1 MFATQEYRTYT
12 ETGDKAI
19 FESVVTLE
27 NSENNHQEY
36 FKRLLLRR
44 IYAATDFTEREA
56 EVLLR
61 QWGIMVTPQS
71 TEEIGREFGV
81 TRERIRQIRA
91 KALHK
96 IQYPD
101 KNNRNFLQTY
111 TTHEEFAKVLEL
123 LRAEDVMLAA
133 MIAELAHF
141 PTMIF

>member
-1 MFATQEYRTYT
+1 MFAAEEYRTYV
-12 ETGDKAI
+12 ESGDKAI
-19 FESVVTLE
+19 FESVITLE
-27 NSENNHQEY
+27 NSENKHQEY

-44 IYAATDFTEREA
+44 IYTATDFTEREA

-61 QWGIMVTPQS
+61 QWGIMVAPQS
-71 TEEIGREFGV
+71 VEEIGREFGV
-81 TRERIRQIRA
+81 TRERIRQIKA

-101 KNNRNFLQTY
+101 QSNRNFLLAY

-141 PTMIF
+141 SAQ

>member
-1 MFATQEYRTYT
+1 MLAEQEHRQYITSS
-12 ETGDKAI
+12 DKTI

-61 QWGIMVTPQS
+61 QWGIMVAPQS
-71 TEEIGREFGV
+71 VEEIGREFGV
-81 TRERIRQIRA
+81 TRERIRQIKA

-101 KNNRNFLQTY
+101 QSNRNFLLVY
-111 TTHEEFAKVLEL
+111 TTHEEFAKGLEL

-141 PTMIF
+141 HSTAE

>member
-1 MFATQEYRTYT
+1 MVAVEEYRIYV
-12 ETGDKAI
+12 ETGNKAI

-27 NSENNHQEY
+27 NSENNYQEY

-61 QWGIMVTPQS
+61 QWGIMVAPQS
-71 TEEIGREFGV
+71 IEEIGREFGV
-81 TRERIRQIRA
+81 TRERIRQISA

-101 KNNRNFLQTY
+101 RNNRNFLQVY

-123 LRAEDVMLAA
+123 LRAEDGMMAEMV
-133 MIAELAHF
+133 AELAHVHSAAE
-141 PTMIF
+141 

>member
-1 MFATQEYRTYT
+1 MFAAQEYRTYT

-71 TEEIGREFGV
+71 TEGIGREFGV
-81 TRERIRQIRA
+81 TRERIRQIKA

-123 LRAEDVMLAA
+123 LRAEDVMVAA

-141 PTMIF
+141 PTMTF

>member
-1 MFATQEYRTYT
+1 MVAVEEYRIYV
-12 ETGDKAI
+12 ETGNKAI

-27 NSENNHQEY
+27 NSENNYQEY

-71 TEEIGREFGV
+71 IEEIGREFGV
-81 TRERIRQIRA
+81 TRERIRQIKA

-123 LRAEDVMLAA
+123 LRAEDVMVAA

-141 PTMIF
+141 PTMTF

>member
-1 MFATQEYRTYT
+1 MVAVEEYRIYV
-12 ETGDKAI
+12 ETRNKAI

-61 QWGIMVTPQS
+61 QWGIMVAPQS
-71 TEEIGREFGV
+71 IEEIGREFGV
-81 TRERIRQIRA
+81 TRERIRQIKA

-96 IQYPD
+96 IRYP
-101 KNNRNFLQTY
+101 NQSNRNFLQVY
-111 TTHEEFAKVLEL
+111 TTHEEFAKVLEQ
-123 LRAEDVMLAA
+123 LRAEDGMMAEMV
-133 MIAELAHF
+133 AELAHVHSAAE
-141 PTMIF
+141 

>member
-1 MFATQEYRTYT
+1 MVAVEEYRIYA
-12 ETGDKAI
+12 ETGNKAI

-71 TEEIGREFGV
+71 IEEIGREFGV
-81 TRERIRQIRA
+81 TRERIRQITA

-101 KNNRNFLQTY
+101 QSNRNFLQAY
-111 TTHEEFAKVLEL
+111 TTLEEFAKVLAL

-141 PTMIF
+141 HSAAE

>member
-1 MFATQEYRTYT
+1 MFAAEEYRTYV
-12 ETGDKAI
+12 ESGDKAI

-27 NSENNHQEY
+27 NSENKHQEY

-44 IYAATDFTEREA
+44 IYTATDFTEREA

-61 QWGIMVTPQS
+61 QWGIMVAPQS
-71 TEEIGREFGV
+71 VEEIGREFGV
-81 TRERIRQIRA
+81 TRERIRQIKA

-101 KNNRNFLQTY
+101 QSNRNFLLVY

-123 LRAEDVMLAA
+123 LRAEDGMLAA

-141 PTMIF
+141 HSAAE

>member
-1 MFATQEYRTYT
+1 MFAAQEYRIYT
-12 ETGDKAI
+12 EAGNKGI

-61 QWGIMVTPQS
+61 QWGILVAPQS

-101 KNNRNFLQTY
+101 QNNRNFLQVY

-133 MIAELAHF
+133 MIAELARF
-141 PTMIF
+141 PSATE

>member
-123 LRAEDVMLAA
+123 LRAEDVMVAA

-141 PTMIF
+141 PTMTF

>member
-1 MFATQEYRTYT
+1 MFAAEEYRTYV
-12 ETGDKAI
+12 ESGDKAI

-71 TEEIGREFGV
+71 IEEIGREYGV
-81 TRERIRQIRA
+81 TRERIRQIKA

-101 KNNRNFLQTY
+101 QSNRNFLQAY
-111 TTHEEFAKVLEL
+111 TTLEEFAKVLAL

-133 MIAELAHF
+133 MIAELAHVPATTF
-141 PTMIF
+141 

>member
-19 FESVVTLE
+19 FESIVTLE

-71 TEEIGREFGV
+71 TEGIGREFGV

-101 KNNRNFLQTY
+101 QNNRNFLQIY

-141 PTMIF
+141 PATTF

>member
-1 MFATQEYRTYT
+1 MFAAEEYRTYV
-12 ETGDKAI
+12 ETGNKSI

-61 QWGIMVTPQS
+61 RGGVMVAPQS
-71 TEEIGREFGV
+71 VEEIGREFGV
-81 TRERIRQIRA
+81 TRERIRQIKA

-101 KNNRNFLQTY
+101 QSNRNFLQVY
-111 TTHEEFAKVLEL
+111 TTQEEFAKVLEL
-123 LRAEDVMLAA
+123 LRAEDVMLAE
-133 MIAELAHF
+133 MIAELAHV
-141 PTMIF
+141 PVTIF